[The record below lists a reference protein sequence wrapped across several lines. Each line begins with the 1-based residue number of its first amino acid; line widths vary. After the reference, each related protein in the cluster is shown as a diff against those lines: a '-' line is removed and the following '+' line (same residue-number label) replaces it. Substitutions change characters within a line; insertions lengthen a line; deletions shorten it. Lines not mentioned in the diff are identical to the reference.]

1 MYVDKDV
8 LDYREIVIAS
18 ISLCQNNGESCDGT
32 DTSLLD
38 TLIEAIEELVL
49 EVPPY
54 QLSVVDDSVN
64 WVGIDH
70 VSQCHQALDLGR

>member
-1 MYVDKDV
+1 M
-8 LDYREIVIAS
+8 IAS
-18 ISLCQNNGESCDGT
+18 ISLCQDNGESCDGT

-54 QLSVVDDSVN
+54 QLSVVDDSVD
-64 WVGIDH
+64 WVSIDH
-70 VSQCHQALDLGR
+70 VGQCDKALYLG